1 MTRQRHYHPL
11 AALRFL
17 RKAVVVC
24 LLPLANALL
33 EFSLNAL
40 LTALRQDAAL
50 LLFLCGASSIL
61 LEASSWAL
69 DEAGVLRLR
78 WAFLSK
84 RERIIRGEAL
94 AALTIERPLF
104 FRLLGASRVVLY
116 PVGQPAK
123 RAVTLYLHKEDAQE
137 LADRLMPV
145 RDPVCHRPAGGERAA
160 LVVLGANG
168 LSTLALTYLA
178 IRQSRPFP
186 LTAEAVALSRLN
198 VLVRFAAHWLPA
210 GAAWMLVLA
219 GSLFGI
225 SLARSFVQTVHY
237 TVWHTAD
244 QLGSRGGWLSRF
256 EFRVRS
262 SEISYADV
270 RVAYL
275 TAPHPELEPGQ
286 PAAPAAQLVGSVPDR
301 IMDGLDKT
309 AGQTDAEERPG
320 QHQHPRRTGGQPVG
334 REPDEDVQPG
344 EGHRLGGEGK
354 WSALPDGQIG
364 QRQCGQTVGTQNHQC
379 GPLAPGRAVADRVP
393 DRHQAV
399 GKLLRVFFVQIKG
412 DGSLGR
418 LAHRVEHHPAGPEQ
432 PKEERPFDG
441 QRGQSFAPDD
451 AFPLG
456 EERPPQPE
464 HTGLIQRPA
473 AGFQQ
478 DGAGPAEE
486 EQKRGVLPQS
496 CEQSV
501 QAELQ
506 QGVRQRQQADDDRLA
521 QEAEGGEGMV
531 MPLSGH
537 GASSARM

>member
-78 WAFLSK
+78 WAFISK

-198 VLVRFAAHWLPA
+198 ILVRFAAHWLPA

-270 RVAYL
+270 RVSPIARL
-275 TAPHPELEPGQ
+275 MKRWPVFVVAGSCRPELPLFVYRSGQEELFRELLPRVSGCRPTPGTTS
-286 PAAPAAQLVGSVPDR
+286 PTAAPSSL
-301 IMDGLDKT
+301 
-309 AGQTDAEERPG
+309 
-320 QHQHPRRTGGQPVG
+320 
-334 REPDEDVQPG
+334 
-344 EGHRLGGEGK
+344 RL
-354 WSALPDGQIG
+354 
-364 QRQCGQTVGTQNHQC
+364 
-379 GPLAPGRAVADRVP
+379 
-393 DRHQAV
+393 
-399 GKLLRVFFVQIKG
+399 
-412 DGSLGR
+412 
-418 LAHRVEHHPAGPEQ
+418 PAS
-432 PKEERPFDG
+432 R
-441 QRGQSFAPDD
+441 
-451 AFPLG
+451 
-456 EERPPQPE
+456 
-464 HTGLIQRPA
+464 
-473 AGFQQ
+473 
-478 DGAGPAEE
+478 
-486 EQKRGVLPQS
+486 
-496 CEQSV
+496 
-501 QAELQ
+501 
-506 QGVRQRQQADDDRLA
+506 
-521 QEAEGGEGMV
+521 
-531 MPLSGH
+531 SGC
-537 GASSARM
+537 ACCWCL